1 MTLAPSILFH
11 IGSFPVTNTLA
22 TTVVVDIIIIAL
34 VIVFN
39 RCLTSYPKGIQNFL
53 EMVYEYF
60 YSATKEVSSKV
71 EVIYPWV
78 ITFFLFIVISNILG
92 QFPGFETIRFHAAGA
107 GEEGVPLFRTAT
119 SDLNVT
125 LAFATI
131 SIIMCHFYS
140 VKYTGVK
147 GYISRFVT
155 FKMFPIFLFV
165 GILEFIG
172 EFTKVISLS
181 CRLFGNLF
189 AGESVMGTI
198 SSMSVF
204 GIPLP
209 FFCVPIP
216 FMMLELMVAVIQAI
230 VFAMLTM
237 TFMSIM
243 VEKSH

>member
-11 IGSFPVTNTLA
+11 IGSFPVTNTLV

-39 RCLTSYPKGIQNFL
+39 RCLTLYPKGIQNFL

-140 VKYTGVK
+140 VKYTRLT

-155 FKMFPIFLFV
+155 F
-165 GILEFIG
+165 
-172 EFTKVISLS
+172 
-181 CRLFGNLF
+181 
-189 AGESVMGTI
+189 
-198 SSMSVF
+198 
-204 GIPLP
+204 
-209 FFCVPIP
+209 
-216 FMMLELMVAVIQAI
+216 
-230 VFAMLTM
+230 
-237 TFMSIM
+237 
-243 VEKSH
+243 